1 MKRILVVEDDNS
13 LSVLLRLIMKVQQ
26 EDWDVSSAATGV
38 EALSQVEKFKPDLI
52 LLDIMMPEMDGLEVA
67 RRLRSDERH
76 KDQKIVILSALNDPE
91 TQRKAK
97 EAGVL
102 EYWSKPI
109 SPDELRDG
117 MLRVLG
123 TDADD
128 SLPPE

>member
-67 RRLRSDERH
+67 RRLRSDARYQ
-76 KDQKIVILSALNDPE
+76 DQKIVILSALSDPD
-91 TQRKAK
+91 TKQKAK
-97 EAGVL
+97 DVGVL
-102 EYWSKPI
+102 EYWTKPV

-123 TDADD
+123 TESVD
-128 SLPPE
+128 LL

>member
-26 EDWDVSSAATGV
+26 EDWDVTSAATGV
-38 EALSQVEKFKPDLI
+38 EALAQVEKSHPDLI

-67 RRLRSDERH
+67 RRLHNDERY
-76 KDQKIVILSALNDPE
+76 KDQKIVILSALSDPD
-91 TQRKAK
+91 TQRKAQ
-97 EAGVL
+97 EAGAL
-102 EYWSKPI
+102 EYWIKPI

-123 TDADD
+123 TESID
-128 SLPPE
+128 LL

>member
-26 EDWDVSSAATGV
+26 DDWDVSSAATGF
-38 EALSQVEKFKPDLI
+38 EALAQVEKFRPDLI

-67 RRLRSDERH
+67 RRLKGDERY
-76 KDQKIVILSALNDPE
+76 KDQKIVILSALSDAE
-91 TQRKAK
+91 TKRKAM
-97 EAGVL
+97 EAGVV
-102 EYWSKPI
+102 EYWTKPI

-123 TDADD
+123 PDAVE
-128 SLPPE
+128 LL

>member
-26 EDWDVSSAATGV
+26 EDWDVNTAATGV
-38 EALSQVEKFKPDLI
+38 EALSQVETFQPDLI

-67 RRLRSDERH
+67 RRLRNDARY
-76 KDQKIVILSALNDPE
+76 KDQKIVILSALSDPE

-97 EAGVL
+97 EAGAL
-102 EYWSKPI
+102 EYWTKPI
-109 SPDELRDG
+109 SPDDLRDG

-123 TDADD
+123 TETAD
-128 SLPPE
+128 LL

>member
-26 EDWDVSSAATGV
+26 DDWDVTSAATGM
-38 EALSQVEKFKPDLI
+38 EALAQVEKFHPDLI

-67 RRLRSDERH
+67 RRLRNDARY
-76 KDQKIVILSALNDPE
+76 KDQKIVILSALSDPD
-91 TQRKAK
+91 TQRKAQ

-102 EYWSKPI
+102 EYWTKPI
-109 SPDELRDG
+109 SPDDLREG

-123 TDADD
+123 TESTD
-128 SLPPE
+128 LL

>member
-26 EDWDVSSAATGV
+26 DDWEVSSAATGV
-38 EALSQVEKFKPDLI
+38 EALAQVEKFLPDLI

-67 RRLRSDERH
+67 RRLKGDERY
-76 KDQKIVILSALNDPE
+76 KDQKIVILSALSDAE
-91 TQRKAK
+91 TQRKAM
-97 EAGVL
+97 EAGVV
-102 EYWSKPI
+102 EYWTKPI

-123 TDADD
+123 PDAVE
-128 SLPPE
+128 LL

>member
-26 EDWDVSSAATGV
+26 DDWDVNSAATGV
-38 EALSQVEKFKPDLI
+38 EALAQVEKLRPDLI

-67 RRLRSDERH
+67 RRLKGDERF
-76 KDQKIVILSALNDPE
+76 KDQRIVILSALSDPE
-91 TQRKAK
+91 TQRKAM
-97 EAGVL
+97 EAGVV
-102 EYWSKPI
+102 EYWTKPI

-123 TDADD
+123 PDAVE
-128 SLPPE
+128 LL

>member
-26 EDWDVSSAATGV
+26 DDWDVGSAATGL
-38 EALSQVEKFKPDLI
+38 EALAQVEKSKPDLI

-67 RRLRSDERH
+67 RRLHGDERY
-76 KDQKIVILSALNDPE
+76 QNPKIVILSALSDPD
-91 TQRKAK
+91 TQRRAQ

-102 EYWSKPI
+102 EYWTKPI
-109 SPDELRDG
+109 SPDELREG

-123 TDADD
+123 TDADE
-128 SLPPE
+128 LL

>member
-1 MKRILVVEDDNS
+1 MKHILVVEDDNS

-26 EDWDVSSAATGV
+26 EDWDVTSAATGL
-38 EALSQVEKFKPDLI
+38 EALSQVERSKPDLI

-67 RRLRSDERH
+67 RRLHGDERYQ
-76 KDQKIVILSALNDPE
+76 DPKIVILSALSDPD

-102 EYWSKPI
+102 EYWTKPI
-109 SPDELRDG
+109 SPDELREG

-123 TDADD
+123 TDADE
-128 SLPPE
+128 LL

>member
-26 EDWDVSSAATGV
+26 DDWEVGSASTGV
-38 EALSQVEKFKPDLI
+38 EALAQVEKFRPDLI

-67 RRLRSDERH
+67 RRLKGDERH
-76 KDQKIVILSALNDPE
+76 KDQKIVILSALSDSE
-91 TQRKAK
+91 TRRKAM
-97 EAGVL
+97 EAGVV
-102 EYWSKPI
+102 EYWTKPI

-123 TDADD
+123 PDAVE
-128 SLPPE
+128 LL

>member
-1 MKRILVVEDDNS
+1 MKHILVVEDDNS

-26 EDWDVSSAATGV
+26 EDWDVTSAATGL
-38 EALSQVEKFKPDLI
+38 EALSQVERSKPDLI

-67 RRLRSDERH
+67 RRLHGDERYQ
-76 KDQKIVILSALNDPE
+76 DPKIVILSALSDPD

-102 EYWSKPI
+102 EYWTKPI
-109 SPDELRDG
+109 SPDELREG

-123 TDADD
+123 TDADE
-128 SLPPE
+128 LLL

>member
-26 EDWDVSSAATGV
+26 DDWDVSSAATGL
-38 EALSQVEKFKPDLI
+38 EALSQVERLKPDLI

-67 RRLRSDERH
+67 RRLHGDKRY
-76 KDQKIVILSALNDPE
+76 KDPKIVILSALSDPD
-91 TQRKAK
+91 TQRRAK

-102 EYWSKPI
+102 EYWTKPI

-123 TDADD
+123 PDVDE
-128 SLPPE
+128 LLL

>member
-38 EALSQVEKFKPDLI
+38 EALSQVERFHPDLI

-67 RRLRSDERH
+67 RRLHADERY
-76 KDQKIVILSALNDPE
+76 KDQKIVILSALSDAD
-91 TQRKAK
+91 TQRRAK

-102 EYWSKPI
+102 EYWTKPI
-109 SPDELRDG
+109 SPDELREG

-123 TDADD
+123 NEVGD
-128 SLPPE
+128 LL

>member
-26 EDWDVSSAATGV
+26 EDWDVTSAATGL
-38 EALSQVEKFKPDLI
+38 EALSQVEKLKPDLI

-67 RRLRSDERH
+67 RRLHGDERY
-76 KDQKIVILSALNDPE
+76 QNPKIVILSALSDPD

-102 EYWSKPI
+102 EYWTKPI
-109 SPDELRDG
+109 SPDELREG

-123 TDADD
+123 TDVDE
-128 SLPPE
+128 LLL

>member
-26 EDWDVSSAATGV
+26 EDWDVNSAATGV
-38 EALSQVEKFKPDLI
+38 EALSQVEKFQPDLI

-67 RRLRSDERH
+67 RRLRNDERYR
-76 KDQKIVILSALNDPE
+76 DQKIVILSALGDPE
-91 TQRKAK
+91 TRQKA
-97 EAGVL
+97 EAVGVS
-102 EYWSKPI
+102 EYWTKPI

-123 TDADD
+123 SEATD
-128 SLPPE
+128 LL

>member
-13 LSVLLRLIMKVQQ
+13 LSVLLRLIMKVQP
-26 EDWDVSSAATGV
+26 EDWDVSSAATGL
-38 EALSQVEKFKPDLI
+38 EALSQVEKLAPDLV

-67 RRLRSDERH
+67 RHLHGEERYRNP
-76 KDQKIVILSALNDPE
+76 KVVILSALSDPD

-102 EYWSKPI
+102 EYWIKPI
-109 SPDELRDG
+109 SPDELREG

-123 TDADD
+123 ADADD
-128 SLPPE
+128 LLL

>member
-38 EALSQVEKFKPDLI
+38 EALSQVEAFKPDLI

-67 RRLRSDERH
+67 RRLHGDERY
-76 KDQKIVILSALNDPE
+76 QNPKIVILSALSDPD
-91 TQRKAK
+91 TQRQAK

-102 EYWSKPI
+102 EYWIKPI
-109 SPDELRDG
+109 SPDELREG

-123 TDADD
+123 TDADE
-128 SLPPE
+128 LL

>member
-26 EDWDVSSAATGV
+26 DDWDVSSAETGL
-38 EALSQVEKFKPDLI
+38 EALAQVERLKPDLI

-67 RRLRSDERH
+67 RRLHGDERY
-76 KDQKIVILSALNDPE
+76 KNPKIVILSALSDPD
-91 TQRKAK
+91 TQRRAQ

-102 EYWSKPI
+102 EYWTKPI

-123 TDADD
+123 PDVDE
-128 SLPPE
+128 LLL

>member
-26 EDWDVSSAATGV
+26 DDWEVGSAATGV
-38 EALSQVEKFKPDLI
+38 EALAQAEKFQPDLI

-67 RRLRSDERH
+67 RRLKGDERY
-76 KDQKIVILSALNDPE
+76 KDQKIVVLSALSDPE
-91 TQRKAK
+91 TKRKAQ

-102 EYWSKPI
+102 EYWTKPI

-123 TDADD
+123 PDAMV
-128 SLPPE
+128 LL

>member
-26 EDWDVSSAATGV
+26 EDWEVTTAATGV
-38 EALSQVEKFKPDLI
+38 EALSQVDKVEPDLI

-67 RRLRSDERH
+67 RRLHSDERY
-76 KDQKIVILSALNDPE
+76 KDQKIVILSALSDPD
-91 TQRKAK
+91 TQHKAQ

-102 EYWSKPI
+102 EYWIKPM

-123 TDADD
+123 NDSAD
-128 SLPPE
+128 LL

>member
-26 EDWDVSSAATGV
+26 DDWDVGSAATGL
-38 EALSQVEKFKPDLI
+38 EALAQVEKSKPDLI

-67 RRLRSDERH
+67 RRLHGDERY
-76 KDQKIVILSALNDPE
+76 QNPKIVILSALSDPD
-91 TQRKAK
+91 TQRRAK

-102 EYWSKPI
+102 EYWTKPI
-109 SPDELRDG
+109 SPDELREG

-123 TDADD
+123 TDADE
-128 SLPPE
+128 LL

>member
-26 EDWDVSSAATGV
+26 DDWDVSSAATGL
-38 EALSQVEKFKPDLI
+38 EALAQVERLKPDLI

-67 RRLRSDERH
+67 RRLHGDERY
-76 KDQKIVILSALNDPE
+76 QNPKIVILSALSDPD
-91 TQRKAK
+91 TQRRAQ

-102 EYWSKPI
+102 EYWTKPI

-123 TDADD
+123 PDVDE
-128 SLPPE
+128 LLL